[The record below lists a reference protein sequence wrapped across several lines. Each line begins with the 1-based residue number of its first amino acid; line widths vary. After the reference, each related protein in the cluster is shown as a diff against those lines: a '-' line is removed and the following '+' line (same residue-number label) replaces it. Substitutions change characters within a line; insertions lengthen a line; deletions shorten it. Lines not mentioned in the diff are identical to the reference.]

1 MLLSDH
7 YKNYRGPELISAIL
21 GGENITAKATQLYGE
36 NNNWHGCLWTY
47 KEAFGDKC
55 ENKNYRFDFKGKDGK
70 EVTLLVSGKAA
81 KAIKHGRICKPNSSV
96 EVTITGMIKEGTI
109 TAAKLTEKKK

>member
-7 YKNYRGPELISAIL
+7 YKNYRGPELISAVL

-70 EVTLLVSGKAA
+70 EHWF
-81 KAIKHGRICKPNSSV
+81 HGFITDMNQYFNPPLHTPINQIPMNTSS
-96 EVTITGMIKEGTI
+96 
-109 TAAKLTEKKK
+109 

>member
-36 NNNWHGCLWTY
+36 NNNWNGVLWTY
-47 KEAFGDKC
+47 EELLGKDSGNKQFYFEF
-55 ENKNYRFDFKGKDGK
+55 ENKDGTK
-70 EVTLLVSGKAA
+70 QWFNGFVNDTKQYFNPPIMTNMSQ
-81 KAIKHGRICKPNSSV
+81 
-96 EVTITGMIKEGTI
+96 
-109 TAAKLTEKKK
+109 